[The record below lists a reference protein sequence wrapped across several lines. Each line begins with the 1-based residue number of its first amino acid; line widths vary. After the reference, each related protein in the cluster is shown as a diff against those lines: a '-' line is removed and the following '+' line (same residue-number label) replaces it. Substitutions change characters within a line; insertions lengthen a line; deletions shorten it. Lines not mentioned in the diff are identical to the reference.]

1 MSERNGGNRL
11 AVQSHSATDVGRT
24 TRATG
29 PGRGTATDQ
38 KSIDTM
44 ALVIDF
50 LQTLVFGFLRGGIIA
65 VGAVGMTLSYGVT
78 RFINFAYGEFLAYG
92 TYITIFLT
100 AAGVGLSLPLPIA
113 GLIAIVLVGVMGVA
127 IAKIFF
133 DPLSDRGAIPL
144 LITSLGVGFFVRYS
158 LVAVVGV
165 QAVQL
170 PIPLMRGMEF
180 FGVRATPIEIGVL
193 AIAAVAMLLIH
204 LVLTHTLLGQK
215 MRATSGNEQL
225 AEIAGIDTDGIITK
239 TWFISAAAGGLS
251 GILYT
256 IMFSPVRPFFGFNFL
271 IFILAAVI
279 LGGIGKPYGAMLAG
293 VGLGLVTELGVTYVA
308 SGYSST
314 YAFLLLIIVL
324 LAKPEGIAGGEI

>member
-1 MSERNGGNRL
+1 MTELKGRIYST
-11 AVQSHSATDVGRT
+11 AMSHSVTAGR
-24 TRATG
+24 
-29 PGRGTATDQ
+29 PTAPTVDQ
-38 KSIDTM
+38 GGDTPNRPTAPDTM
-44 ALVIDF
+44 TLVTDF

-127 IAKIFF
+127 IAKVFF

-144 LITSLGVGFFVRYS
+144 LITSLGVGFFVRYT

-170 PIPLMRGMEF
+170 PFPLMRGIEI

-193 AIAAVAMLLIH
+193 VIAAVAMLLIH
-204 LVLTHTLLGQK
+204 LVLSHTLLGQK

-256 IMFSPVRPFFGFNFL
+256 IMFAPIRPFFGFNFL

-293 VGLGLVTELGVTYVA
+293 LGLGLVTELGVTYVA

-324 LAKPEGIAGGEI
+324 LVKPEGIVGGEI